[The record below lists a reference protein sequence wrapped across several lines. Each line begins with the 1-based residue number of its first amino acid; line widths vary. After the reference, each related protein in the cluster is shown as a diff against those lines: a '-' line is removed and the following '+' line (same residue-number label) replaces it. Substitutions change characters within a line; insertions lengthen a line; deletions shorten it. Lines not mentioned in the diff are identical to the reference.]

1 MADNILGGEDRFG
14 STNDDLDFE
23 TEAPA
28 REETVADAIRRSVD
42 EQRSA
47 EPAEVPERRE
57 RSRSE
62 DGRYATEQERRAAAI
77 ASGKPVEAAAA
88 EKPASEPA
96 TAAAEPL
103 VMRPPVGWN
112 AAAKAEF
119 ARLPPAVQESVA
131 RREAEVNNGFKV
143 LQEYKGLEEYTPAI
157 KASGLTH
164 AEFTKRAVDWE
175 KSLVNNGLGT
185 ANHVVGLVARN
196 MGIPPA
202 QVIRMMI
209 GQVQP
214 GQQQQPQQQR
224 QGAPAPQPVNIQAE
238 VNRQI
243 AQREAE
249 GKVDAFLADPANI
262 HVETVAGTMTAL
274 ISDARSR
281 GASLDLKQAYDMAC
295 YANPEIR
302 ATLINR
308 QGSPASLKDAR
319 QRQAADQA
327 RRAARATVGAPSG
340 LPVRAGTPTHNSVI
354 DAVRAA
360 VAAQRDA

>member
-1 MADNILGGEDRFG
+1 M
-14 STNDDLDFE
+14 
-23 TEAPA
+23 
-28 REETVADAIRRSVD
+28 
-42 EQRSA
+42 
-47 EPAEVPERRE
+47 E

-62 DGRYATEQERRAAAI
+62 DGRYATEQERRAAAVAAGRPI
-77 ASGKPVEAAAA
+77 EAAPA
-88 EKPASEPA
+88 EKAASEAPA
-96 TAAAEPL
+96 VKDEPL

-143 LQEYKGLEEYTPAI
+143 LQDYKGLEEHTAAI

-175 KSLVNNGLGT
+175 KALVSNGLGT

-209 GQVQP
+209 GQQT
-214 GQQQQPQQQR
+214 QQPRAQQER
-224 QGAPAPQPVNIQAE
+224 QAVPQPVNIQAE

-249 GKVDAFLADPANI
+249 GKVDTFLADPANL
-262 HVETVAGTMTAL
+262 HVEAVASTMTAL
-274 ISDARSR
+274 ISDARAR
-281 GASLDLKQAYDMAC
+281 GVNLDLKQAYDMAC
-295 YANPEIR
+295 YADPEIR

-340 LPVRAGTPTHNSVI
+340 LPVRAATPSHASVS